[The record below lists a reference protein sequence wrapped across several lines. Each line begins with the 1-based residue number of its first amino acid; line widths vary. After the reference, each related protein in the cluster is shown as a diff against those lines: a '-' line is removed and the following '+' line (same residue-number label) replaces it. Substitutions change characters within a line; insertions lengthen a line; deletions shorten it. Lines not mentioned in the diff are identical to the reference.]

1 MNSLLISFDPSSL
14 MYAASLLE
22 GMARE
27 VVLDEA
33 IGSTSTSAAIG
44 VAVLAGIELGIA
56 LLGVVLG
63 ILEVG
68 L

>member
-1 MNSLLISFDPSSL
+1 MNSLLISFDTSSL
-14 MYAASLLE
+14 MYTASLLE

-33 IGSTSTSAAIG
+33 IGSRSTSGATG
-44 VAVLAGIELGIA
+44 VAVLVGIELGFA

-63 ILEVG
+63 VLEVG